1 MRTEG
6 RVVDTDEG
14 LTMAVRA
21 QALYQFV
28 LEVEEN
34 PNPYPNPKP
43 KPKP

>member
-28 LEVEEN
+28 LEVEE
-34 PNPYPNPKP
+34 KP
-43 KPKP
+43 

>member
-1 MRTEG
+1 MREADHAVQQEKMRTEG

-28 LEVEEN
+28 LEVEE
-34 PNPYPNPKP
+34 KP
-43 KPKP
+43 